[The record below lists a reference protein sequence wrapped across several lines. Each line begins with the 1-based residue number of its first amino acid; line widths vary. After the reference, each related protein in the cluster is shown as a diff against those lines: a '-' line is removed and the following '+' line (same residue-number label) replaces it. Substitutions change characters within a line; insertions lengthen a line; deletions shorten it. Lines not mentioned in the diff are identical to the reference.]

1 MTKKTEKQSSP
12 EEMMAQFG
20 KLWQEKWTA
29 MLHEKGWP
37 KDMMPPTMAT
47 MPFVN
52 PFMAPHMHQA
62 PDLTARIAEL
72 EARVAKLEKA
82 KKPAKKSKKS

>member
-20 KLWQEKWTA
+20 KLWQEKWAA

-37 KDMMPPTMAT
+37 KDMAPPSMAT

-62 PDLTARIAEL
+62 TPDLTARIAEL

-82 KKPAKKSKKS
+82 KKKTTKKK